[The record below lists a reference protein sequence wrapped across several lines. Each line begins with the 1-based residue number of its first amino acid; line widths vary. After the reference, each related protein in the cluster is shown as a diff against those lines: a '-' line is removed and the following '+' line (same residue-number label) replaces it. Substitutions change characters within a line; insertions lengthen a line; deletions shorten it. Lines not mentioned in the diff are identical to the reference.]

1 MFLNQ
6 VHFIRGELQRAR
18 GWRLA
23 IILGG
28 PLVVLAVL
36 AVLTVVAVLAVL
48 GQP

>member
-6 VHFIRGELQRAR
+6 VHFIRGEVQRTR

-28 PLVVLAVL
+28 PLAIFALLALV
-36 AVLTVVAVLAVL
+36 
-48 GQP
+48 GQS